1 MDLQQIVL
9 VIISGLGIFHGIF
22 IAILLWTHNK
32 FSNYPGRILGVLMI
46 LLSFRIGKSVV
57 LEFTNN
63 LELIYIYLGLCLLM
77 FMGPLFYLYCK
88 AIIHQQSS
96 IQAKNFL
103 HLLPGVFFILPGIF
117 IWEQPVTNIS
127 VTVALIIFLII
138 YTHLLIY
145 LLKSKIQLINM
156 LPNLPK
162 SQKTK
167 EWLNLLFYGLILI
180 WGIYVLNLFEENIP
194 YIIGPVL
201 YSLIV
206 YLITYLAISKK
217 YLQVISGLKYK
228 NTGTDDKEVEHLFS
242 LIENVIK
249 EEKLFLNPDIS
260 LGMLSKILWVSPQK
274 ISLTINSKL
283 GYNFNEYINRQRINQ
298 SLEIIKNPKS
308 NSLTIASI
316 SIDSGFNSLS
326 SFNTSFK
333 KFVGKTPS
341 AYRNIHNP

>member
-1 MDLQQIVL
+1 MDIQQIVL

-46 LLSFRIGKSVV
+46 LLSLRIGKSVV

-63 LELIYIYLGLCLLM
+63 LELIYIYLGLCLLI

-96 IQAKNFL
+96 IQPKDLL
-103 HLLPGVFFILPGIF
+103 HFLPGFFFILLGIL
-117 IWEQPVTNIS
+117 IWDQPVTNVS
-127 VTVALIIFLII
+127 VTIAVIILLIL
-138 YTHLLIY
+138 YAHLLVY
-145 LLKSKIQLINM
+145 LLKSKFQLINRT
-156 LPNLPK
+156 PNLPK
-162 SQKTK
+162 SQKVK
-167 EWLNLLFYGLILI
+167 EWLNFLFYGLILI
-180 WGIYVLNLFEENIP
+180 WGIYVLNLFEEKIP

-206 YLITYLAISKK
+206 YLITYLAVSKE
-217 YLQVISGLKYK
+217 YLQVISGLIYK
-228 NTGTDDKEVEHLFS
+228 TTGTDDKEVDYLFS
-242 LIENVIK
+242 RIENVVK

-260 LGMLSKILWVSPQK
+260 LGMLSKILRVSPQR

-298 SLEIIKNPKS
+298 SLEIIKNPRS

>member
-1 MDLQQIVL
+1 MDIQQIVL

-32 FSNYPGRILGVLMI
+32 FSNYSGRILSLLMI
-46 LLSFRIGKSVV
+46 LLSLRIGKSVV

-96 IQAKNFL
+96 IQPKDLL
-103 HLLPGVFFILPGIF
+103 HFLPGVFFILLGIL
-117 IWEQPVTNIS
+117 IWDQPVTNVS
-127 VTVALIIFLII
+127 VTIAVIILLIL
-138 YTHLLIY
+138 YAHLLVY
-145 LLKSKIQLINM
+145 LLKSKFQLINRT
-156 LPNLPK
+156 PNLPK
-162 SQKTK
+162 SQKVK
-167 EWLNLLFYGLILI
+167 EWLNFLFYGLILI
-180 WGIYVLNLFEENIP
+180 WGIYVLNLFEEKIP

-206 YLITYLAISKK
+206 YLITYLAVSKE
-217 YLQVISGLKYK
+217 YLQVISGLIYK
-228 NTGTDDKEVEHLFS
+228 TTGTDDKEVDYLFS
-242 LIENVIK
+242 RIENVVK

-260 LGMLSKILWVSPQK
+260 LGMLSKILRVSPQR

-298 SLEIIKNPKS
+298 SLEIIKNPRS